1 MNLVEL
7 QTKAGAAETLL
18 KALANRNRLV
28 ILCELLKGER
38 SVTALQNAVGLS
50 QSALSQH
57 LARLRAD
64 ELVATRRESQ
74 VIHYSLA
81 SDHVR
86 RLIGLLYELDCAP
99 ARETKTKHPL
109 RNGERRRTL

>member
-1 MNLVEL
+1 MNLREL

-38 SVTALQNAVGLS
+38 SVGALQGAVGLS

-64 ELVATRRESQ
+64 GLVTTRRESQ
-74 VIHYSLA
+74 AIHYSLA
-81 SDHVR
+81 SDHVS
-86 RLIGLLYELDCAP
+86 RLIGLLYELYCAP
-99 ARETKTKHPL
+99 ARETKTKQPAQ
-109 RNGERRRTL
+109 GADRRRAL

>member
-1 MNLVEL
+1 MNLQEL
-7 QTKAGAAETLL
+7 QSKAGAVETLL
-18 KALANRNRLV
+18 KALANRNRLI

-38 SVTALQNAVGLS
+38 SVTALQGAVGLS

-57 LARLRAD
+57 LARLRED

-86 RLIGLLYELDCAP
+86 QLIGLLYELYCAP
-99 ARETKTKHPL
+99 ARETKMKQPQQ
-109 RNGERRRTL
+109 NAERRRSL